1 MKQEYLSLELISA
14 ATSGRHSTLAKIR
27 TRRQP
32 GLHRMGYAA
41 YKSDGNKSAE
51 LELLEKIDEKTE
63 ARFKELKEE
72 LATKTKELGE
82 LKAFNTEQETKIK
95 EYEGSVKELNG
106 ILGDKG
112 ATLKQIQEEV
122 KELQAKSGH
131 MKVQIAEA
139 NMGVKDLFLKEFEAN
154 IANSVKEY
162 RKDIHNNI
170 NNGLPVMTTKAV
182 GTMTISSNITGAS
195 ISAIPTWDNNFAV
208 RGRQLVHFRDLARTI
223 NTGTGLYIF
232 LRQNIP
238 AGEGSVAVTTQP
250 GATKTKRDY
259 DNTMITITSRYRAGT
274 VDIATEMLQ
283 DIPGL
288 SQYITEELTE
298 DYLRTE
304 TFDFFDQLVTSATGS
319 STLPVATTVTAEKI
333 AYWVANLEQNNYQPD
348 TIVVRPAVWAMLLNT
363 KPQDYS
369 RPGGYLVLPNGDILF
384 AGLRL
389 TKCST
394 NAIADNKVLIGDFR
408 KTLITQK
415 SGEGFNVRMF
425 NTHSEAVYQNLITFR
440 GEARAE
446 VAILR
451 PDAFVYGGIGTT

>member
-1 MKQEYLSLELISA
+1 MKRIFAMPVAGLPKMI
-14 ATSGRHSTLAKIR
+14 

-32 GLHRMGYAA
+32 GIHRMGFAA
-41 YKSDGNKSAE
+41 YKTDGKSPE

-63 ARFKELKEE
+63 KKLKELTDD
-72 LATKTKELGE
+72 LALKTKELGE
-82 LKAFNTEQETKIK
+82 LKAFNTDQETKIK
-95 EYEGSVKELNG
+95 EYEGSVKELNSL
-106 ILGDKG
+106 LGDKG

-122 KELQAKSGH
+122 KELQAKAGH
-131 MKVQIAEA
+131 LKVSIPEA
-139 NMGVKDLFLKEFEAN
+139 NMGVKELFQKEFELN
-154 IANSVKEY
+154 IQKAVDGY

-170 NNGLPVMTTKAV
+170 NNAMPVMTTKAV
-182 GTMTISSNITGAS
+182 GTMTIASNITGAS

-208 RGRQLVHFRDLARTI
+208 RGRQLVHFRDLVRTI
-223 NTGTGLYIF
+223 NTTTGLYIF

-238 AGEGSVAVTTQP
+238 AGEGSVSVTTAP

-259 DNTMITITSRYRAGT
+259 DNTMVTVTSRYRAGT
-274 VDIATEMLQ
+274 VDIANEMVQ

-288 SQYITEELTE
+288 TQYITDELTE

-304 TFDFFDQLVTSATGS
+304 TFDFFDNLVTSATGS

-415 SGEGFNVRMF
+415 AGEGFNVRMF
-425 NTHSEAVYQNLITFR
+425 NQHDQAAYANLITFR

>member
-1 MKQEYLSLELISA
+1 MKKRLLSLAVVSMRLPKL
-14 ATSGRHSTLAKIR
+14 HS
-27 TRRQP
+27 RRQP
-32 GLHRMGYAA
+32 GADRLGYAA

-51 LELLEKIDEKTE
+51 LEALEKLDAANEQ
-63 ARFKELKEE
+63 RFKELKEE
-72 LATKTKELGE
+72 LATRTKEVAE
-82 LKAFNTEQETKIK
+82 LKAFDEEQGKKIK
-95 EYEGSVKELNG
+95 AYEETVGELNKL
-106 ILGDKG
+106 LGDKG
-112 ATLKQIQEEV
+112 ATLKQIQDEV
-122 KELQAKSGH
+122 KELQAKSGQL
-131 MKVQIAEA
+131 KVQIPET
-139 NMGVKDLFLKEFEAN
+139 NMGVKDLFLKEFEVSIKKA
-154 IANSVKEY
+154 VDGF
-162 RKDIHNNI
+162 RPDLHNNI
-170 NNGLPVMTTKAV
+170 NTAMPVMTTKAV

-195 ISAIPTWDNNFAV
+195 ISAVPTWDGQFAV
-208 RGRQLVHFRDLARTI
+208 RGRQLVHFRDLVRTV

-238 AGEGSVAVTTQP
+238 AGEGSVAVTTAP

-259 DNTMITITSRYRAGT
+259 DNTMVTVTSRYRAGT
-274 VDIATEMLQ
+274 VDLANEMLQ

-288 SQYITEELTE
+288 TQYITEELTE

-304 TFDFFDQLVTSATGS
+304 TFDFFDTLVTGATGS
-319 STLPVATTVTAEKI
+319 STLPVSTTVTAEKI

-408 KTLITQK
+408 KALITQK
-415 SGEGFNVRMF
+415 AGEGFNVRMF
-425 NTHSEAVYQNLITFR
+425 NTHDQAVYANLITFR

-446 VAILR
+446 VAVLR